1 MAPKI
6 AKRLSDKVERNKDS
20 AVTAKIAILG
30 RPNVGKS
37 TLFNRLV
44 GRKLALVDD
53 QPGVTRDRREGEG
66 RLADLTFRV
75 FDTAGLD
82 AAPRGSLEDRMSA
95 QSETAIA
102 DADLC
107 LFVIDARAGVTPVD
121 REFAA
126 KLRRHGKP
134 VIVLANKSEGR
145 AGESGVLEA
154 FSLGLGDPIAISA
167 EHGEGMDALYEALIL
182 HVKGEERPED
192 EEDEEAQTED
202 RPLKLAVIGQP
213 NAGKSTLVNT
223 LLGSE
228 RVLTGPEAGITR
240 DAIAID
246 WSWRGK
252 PITLWDTAGI
262 RRKSR
267 VTGKVEKLAVADG
280 LRAIRFADAVIVL
293 IDASLEV
300 ERQDLTLA
308 DLAAQE
314 GRAVILALSK
324 WDMVDDKQKRLKDV
338 KDDIA
343 AILPEIRG
351 VAIVPVSAHQE
362 KGIDR
367 LMEAVFAAVEKWNTR
382 ISTGQLNR
390 WLETMLERNPP
401 PAPSGRRIKIRYV
414 TQVNARPP
422 TFSLFGNQL
431 EHLPESYVRYLMN
444 GIRESFDLWGTPLR
458 FNRRGGRNPF
468 DRGKR

>member
-1 MAPKI
+1 MS
-6 AKRLSDKVERNKDS
+6 AKV
-20 AVTAKIAILG
+20 AILG

-66 RLADLTFRV
+66 RLADLSFRL

-107 LFVIDARAGVTPVD
+107 LFVIDARVGVTPVD
-121 REFAA
+121 REFAN

-167 EHGEGMDALYEALIL
+167 EHGEGMNELYDALEPY
-182 HVKGEERPED
+182 VKGEEKPED
-192 EEDEEAQTED
+192 EDEEEAAEN
-202 RPLKLAVIGQP
+202 RPLKLAIIGQP

-223 LLGSE
+223 LLGAE

-240 DAIAID
+240 DSIAVE

-280 LRAIRFADAVIVL
+280 LRAIRFADAVVVL

-324 WDMVDDKQKRLKDV
+324 WDTVEDKQKRLKDV

-351 VAIVPVSAHQE
+351 VTIVPVSAHQE

-382 ISTGQLNR
+382 VSTGQLNR

-431 EHLPESYVRYLMN
+431 DHLPESYLRYLMN

-458 FNRRGGRNPF
+458 FNRRGSRNPY
-468 DRGKR
+468 DKARK

>member
-1 MAPKI
+1 MTPKI
-6 AKRLSDKVERNKDS
+6 AKRLSDKVERDKES
-20 AVTAKIAILG
+20 AVTAKVAILG

-66 RLADLTFRV
+66 RLADLTFRL

-95 QSETAIA
+95 QSETAVA

-126 KLRRHGKP
+126 RLRRHGKP

-145 AGESGVLEA
+145 SGEAGVLEA

-167 EHGEGMDALYEALIL
+167 EHGEGMDALYDALEPY
-182 HVKGEERPED
+182 VRGEEKGQD
-192 EEDEEAQTED
+192 EDEEAEAED

-324 WDMVDDKQKRLKDV
+324 WDTVDDKQKRLKDV

-458 FNRRGGRNPF
+458 FNRRGSRNPF
-468 DRGKR
+468 DRVKR